1 MSDFHKKQKPEQK
14 EVRPEVTE
22 EEAEKWNPTP
32 EVFEAF
38 LVRDAQLAH
47 FNVRRVLSG
56 RRDGISLKELKGSTL
71 HSTETVERTLANGIQ
86 DGSIKE
92 VKGEYSLVKS

>member
-1 MSDFHKKQKPEQK
+1 MSDFQKKSKPEQVK
-14 EVRPEVTE
+14 PEVTE

-38 LVRDAQLAH
+38 LTRDAQLAH
-47 FNVRRVLSG
+47 FNVRRVLSY
-56 RRDGISLKELKGSTL
+56 RPAFLKELKGALL
-71 HSTETVERTLANGIQ
+71 HSTETIERTLALGLQ